1 MSLLNLRSVFQD
13 ELENNVDSFQSNQP
27 AAFETKLNYN
37 IIPSIAQTFTFDV
50 ENNPPIL
57 DSVLR
62 GRVYDQIRFS
72 QNFSSNTSFVIQPQQ
87 GTPAFRTDSFDPR
100 SSNPKD
106 RTLYFNTNQTLG
118 TSQYGEGG
126 FFTQVPSLGQDFNN
140 NSITDFST
148 SGFKGAPYT
157 RLSTLGD
164 SPLDG
169 LNWEDLYN
177 GNHTPKDN
185 PTHQGI
191 SAVNYGP
198 NVNRDKLD
206 IRDSETKSSLYNLSR
221 TSLLFPNQGEPYI
234 VSDIAPGPTVHS
246 GGRLLNQGSL
256 LGFPINRMI
265 TDTAR
270 ISKFL
275 TSPKGLGFIAAQN
288 FLGSNSKSVFADK
301 VSPQAPTNPFAPDS
315 FAGQAVERRL
325 AEIEEQFDNNAGKKE
340 LKLLQ
345 SRQRFKQTFNP
356 ASTLAQT
363 LLRAGFGP
371 IVLNDKTEP
380 NFSILD
386 RFASDEYGGAGTT
399 VGPSNFNDTFNS
411 SGADGGFGLK
421 KFASGLISAGFG
433 QTGVPS
439 EAKRSFPGSGD
450 KMTLAPMIR
459 GTSLDINA
467 NGTDFKEIN
476 SALQNDV
483 TTGAIKNAA
492 GNTTTKNQLI
502 FNIEA
507 EKEGMPFY
515 FKDLRDN
522 TYIFF
527 RAFIEGLTE
536 NISPSYAPT
545 NYIGRSEPVYTYER
559 AERELSFTLKLVAQ
573 TALELDS
580 IYGKMNRLTSLCY
593 PQYQKDDYGNRMKPP
608 LTKFR
613 MGELFGKA
621 NKELRG
627 YIKSVSYS
635 VDQSSTYETEVG
647 KRVPRHVTATIG
659 YQVIHDKAPNKNTK
673 FYGIV
678 Q

>member
-37 IIPSIAQTFTFDV
+37 IIPSITQTFTFDV

-62 GRVYDQIRFS
+62 GRVYDQIQFS

-206 IRDSETKSSLYNLSR
+206 IRDSETKASIYNLSR
-221 TSLLFPNQGEPYI
+221 TSLLFPDQGEPYI

-270 ISKFL
+270 IGKFL
-275 TSPKGLGFIAAQN
+275 SSPKGLAFIAAQN
-288 FLGSNSKSVFADK
+288 FLGSNSKSVFAANVQK
-301 VSPQAPTNPFAPDS
+301 ENPFDPES
-315 FAGQAVERRL
+315 TAGQAVASR
-325 AEIEEQFDNNAGKKE
+325 IEGETE

-356 ASTLAQT
+356 ASTLEQT

-371 IVLNDKTEP
+371 ITLVDKTEP

-411 SGADGGFGLK
+411 SGADGGFGFG
-421 KFASGLISAGFG
+421 KFASGLVSAGLG

-439 EAKRSFPGSGD
+439 AAKTTFTGNGD

-467 NGTDFKEIN
+467 NGRNFSEVDDILEDN
-476 SALQNDV
+476 V
-483 TTGAIKNAA
+483 TTGALKNAA
-492 GNTTTKNQLI
+492 GKITNGNQLG

-580 IYGKMNRLTSLCY
+580 IYEKMNRLTSLCY